1 MAVSETTVIEALR
14 PVLDPDVGLSLVDL
28 GLVYG
33 VEVLDDGKRVLIRMT
48 LTSPACPIAPQIL
61 AQVRRAAESVEGV
74 EQAEVELVW
83 SPPWDPATMA
93 TDEVKDILGIW

>member
-1 MAVSETTVIEALR
+1 VAVSEATVIEALR
-14 PVLDPDVGLSLVDL
+14 PVLDPDVGLSIVDL

-33 VEVLDDGKRVLIRMT
+33 VEIREGGRQVVIQMT

-61 AQVRRAAESVEGV
+61 AQVRRAAGSVEGV
-74 EQAEVELVW
+74 AQAEVELVW

>member
-1 MAVSETTVIEALR
+1 MAVSEARIIEAIGAGT
-14 PVLDPDVGLSLVDL
+14 DPDVGLSIVDL

-33 VEVLDDGKRVLIRMT
+33 VDVLEDGTQVNVRMT
-48 LTSPACPIAPQIL
+48 LTSPACPAAPMIL
-61 AQVRRAAESVEGV
+61 AQTKQAAESVEGV
-74 EQAEVELVW
+74 EEAEVELVW